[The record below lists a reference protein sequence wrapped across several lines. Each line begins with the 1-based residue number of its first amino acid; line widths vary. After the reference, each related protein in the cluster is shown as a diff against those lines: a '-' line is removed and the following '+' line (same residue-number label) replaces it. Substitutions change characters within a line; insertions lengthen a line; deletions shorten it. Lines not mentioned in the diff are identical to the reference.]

1 MHTGDVTVIALF
13 SAAAVLTAAA
23 AARPRWRR
31 RLPKVVG
38 LVAGAVLAAF
48 LVGRGVAEFFIVHY
62 GDPAS
67 YRNAWGGPSLAGVF
81 AVHSGPAVAILLGA
95 GAYLVRR
102 HRARRAPSRRLTP
115 DRLTPDRLTPDRL
128 TPDRLT
134 PDLLTPD
141 LLTPDRLTSGPS
153 PSDRGTAGR
162 VTSGT
167 GPSGTG
173 PSGSGAGRDVRPLAR
188 SGGHR

>member
-1 MHTGDVTVIALF
+1 MRTGAVTVIALF

-23 AARPRWRR
+23 AARQRWRR
-31 RLPKVVG
+31 RLPKVIG
-38 LVAGAVLAAF
+38 LAAGGVLAAF

-67 YRNAWGGPSLAGVF
+67 YRNAWGGPTLAGVF

-102 HRARRAPSRRLTP
+102 HRARRAPSGRLTP
-115 DRLTPDRLTPDRL
+115 DRLTSDRLTS
-128 TPDRLT
+128 
-134 PDLLTPD
+134 
-141 LLTPDRLTSGPS
+141 DRLTSGPG
-153 PSDRGTAGR
+153 PSDRVTSDRA
-162 VTSGT
+162 TSGT

-173 PSGSGAGRDVRPLAR
+173 PSGPGAGRDVRPLAR
-188 SGGHR
+188 TGGHR

>member
-1 MHTGDVTVIALF
+1 MHTGAVTVIALF

-31 RLPKVVG
+31 RLPKVIG
-38 LVAGAVLAAF
+38 LAAAGVLAAF

-95 GAYLVRR
+95 GGYLVRW
-102 HRARRAPSRRLTP
+102 HRARRAPS
-115 DRLTPDRLTPDRL
+115 
-128 TPDRLT
+128 
-134 PDLLTPD
+134 
-141 LLTPDRLTSGPS
+141 
-153 PSDRGTAGR
+153 GR
-162 VTSGT
+162 V
-167 GPSGTG
+167 
-173 PSGSGAGRDVRPLAR
+173 PSGSGRVPSGFGPVPTGPSAASDVRPLAR
-188 SGGHR
+188 TGGHR